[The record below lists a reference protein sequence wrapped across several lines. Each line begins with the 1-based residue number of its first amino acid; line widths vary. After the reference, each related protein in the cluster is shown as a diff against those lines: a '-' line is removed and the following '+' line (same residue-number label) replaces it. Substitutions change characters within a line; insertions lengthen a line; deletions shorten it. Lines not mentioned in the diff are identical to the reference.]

1 MMEGVRGVVTPSP
14 IHEITRNGTRGETL
28 QPRGVSPAW
37 RGKIDARR
45 SEEVVLHA
53 SLM

>member
-1 MMEGVRGVVTPSP
+1 MMKGVRGVVTPSP
-14 IHEITRNGTRGETL
+14 IHEITRNGNAGRGAGAARRL
-28 QPRGVSPAW
+28 AGVA
-37 RGKIDARR
+37 GKIDARH